1 MDWSPLVGS
10 TDYTQEPTAM
20 PDKVAIKTYKLPY
33 GYRGP
38 KVSEIEE
45 WLKYKESPT
54 YFNHTEIA

>member
-1 MDWSPLVGS
+1 ME
-10 TDYTQEPTAM
+10 YTQEPTVM

-45 WLKYKESPT
+45 WLKCKESPS
-54 YFNHTEIA
+54 YFNNTEIA